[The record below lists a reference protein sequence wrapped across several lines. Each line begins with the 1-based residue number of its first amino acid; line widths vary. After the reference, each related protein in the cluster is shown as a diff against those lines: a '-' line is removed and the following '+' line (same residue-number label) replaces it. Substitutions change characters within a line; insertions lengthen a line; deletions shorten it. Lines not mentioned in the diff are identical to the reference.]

1 MHHLFVSCHF
11 HSLKSTKGS
20 VSHELS
26 VCVEGELGKYR
37 YGYFIGIQG
46 PAFRNLRPGLAELN
60 FPICKMGIC
69 T

>member
-1 MHHLFVSCHF
+1 MHHLYVSYHF

-20 VSHELS
+20 VPRELP
-26 VCVEGELGKYR
+26 VCVERELGKYKS
-37 YGYFIGIQG
+37 GYLTGIQG
-46 PAFRNLRPGLAELN
+46 PAFRNLRSGLAELN